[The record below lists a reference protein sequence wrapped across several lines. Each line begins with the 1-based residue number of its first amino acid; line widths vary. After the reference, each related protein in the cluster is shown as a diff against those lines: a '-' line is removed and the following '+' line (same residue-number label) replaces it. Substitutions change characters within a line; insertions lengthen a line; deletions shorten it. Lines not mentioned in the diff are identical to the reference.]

1 MFLAWNY
8 TLELFFWVIL
18 GAVILVSLTILLAG
32 PGFRSKKSETSEETL
47 SLTGE
52 NVDSPEENVLDQDAA
67 SSGVEEEFE
76 ILEEIEKGEAT
87 WTRFGRWVGNIP
99 IRLVRWVGN
108 IPIRLVRWIRNIP
121 THLRRLGR
129 WIRDLPA
136 RLVKWIRDLPA
147 RLVRGVR
154 NILRFLR
161 REWKAIVVG
170 IGFCFYFGLVCVL
183 GALIVL
189 ETLIT
194 YESIEITGEWG
205 GIALETWIFRLAL
218 VFGGAIFLTGVVS
231 AYSFLAEN
239 QKWSRY
245 SCRATAIVLLLF
257 IAFVLNVTDIDWPT
271 DSPDTPVD
279 DDQWWRW
286 ERDLE
291 TAGIA
296 SLYLIFAS
304 LLFSGDLKRIW
315 RFIRK
320 EWVAIVRSA
329 EVCYSLCVC
338 VFGILIFWEVTQSIS
353 NIPGS
358 IFRTPLGNIGV
369 FFSATIFL
377 TGVACMLGFVTDN
390 LKWSKY
396 TCRVATFVLLLF
408 SIFCL
413 AVADGINNIIY
424 NDSIKLSFLG
434 ILDIDITN
442 VDMYGLHSWRNDFAN
457 AGIVSFYL
465 IFASLLFSGDLKRIW
480 KWMATSLTDISN
492 ENESKGVY
500 ARIFAYCLYSVFVV
514 VVGGWGVIYTIYDIL
529 GSQLDIPSFVRLVF
543 NTVLL
548 GSGTLALYG
557 SVGEKHKQLLIISC
571 RVTALVSFF
580 SVFILASARDYPFFN
595 GEPESGFLWLVVCS
609 LLFSGDLKRL
619 WERILSNERIKQLME
634 RYW

>member
-1 MFLAWNY
+1 MFRAWNY
-8 TLELFFWVIL
+8 TIELFFWIIL
-18 GAVILVSLTILLAG
+18 GAVILVSLTIFLAR
-32 PGFRSKKSETSEETL
+32 PRFRSKGSETSEEAL

-52 NVDSPEENVLDQDAA
+52 SVDSPEGSILDQDAT
-67 SSGVEEEFE
+67 SDRVEEEFE
-76 ILEEIEKGEAT
+76 ILEEIEKGETA
-87 WTRFGRWVGNIP
+87 WTRLRGWVRNIP
-99 IRLVRWVGN
+99 TRLG
-108 IPIRLVRWIRNIP
+108 RWIRNIP

-129 WIRDLPA
+129 WIRDIPA
-136 RLVKWIRDLPA
+136 RLVRWIRNIPTHLRRLGGWIRDIPA

-161 REWKAIVVG
+161 KEWKAIVVG

-183 GALIVL
+183 GALIVF
-189 ETLIT
+189 ETLIA

-205 GIALETWIFRLAL
+205 GITLETWIFRLTL
-218 VFGGAIFLTGVVS
+218 IFGATIFLTGVIS
-231 AYSFLAEN
+231 AYSFLVEN
-239 QKWSRY
+239 QKWSRN

-296 SLYLIFAS
+296 SFYLIFAS

-315 RFIRK
+315 GLLRK
-320 EWVAIVRSA
+320 EWVAIVRGTG
-329 EVCYSLCVC
+329 VCYSLCVC

-424 NDSIKLSFLG
+424 NDSK
-434 ILDIDITN
+434 
-442 VDMYGLHSWRNDFAN
+442 
-457 AGIVSFYL
+457 
-465 IFASLLFSGDLKRIW
+465 
-480 KWMATSLTDISN
+480 
-492 ENESKGVY
+492 
-500 ARIFAYCLYSVFVV
+500 
-514 VVGGWGVIYTIYDIL
+514 
-529 GSQLDIPSFVRLVF
+529 
-543 NTVLL
+543 
-548 GSGTLALYG
+548 
-557 SVGEKHKQLLIISC
+557 
-571 RVTALVSFF
+571 
-580 SVFILASARDYPFFN
+580 
-595 GEPESGFLWLVVCS
+595 
-609 LLFSGDLKRL
+609 
-619 WERILSNERIKQLME
+619 
-634 RYW
+634 

>member
-18 GAVILVSLTILLAG
+18 GAVILVSLTILLAR
-32 PGFRSKKSETSEETL
+32 PGVLSRKSETSEETL

-52 NVDSPEENVLDQDAA
+52 NVDSPEENVLDQDAG

-99 IRLVRWVGN
+99 IRLVRWIGN

-121 THLRRLGR
+121 TQLRKLGGWIREIPARLGR
-129 WIRDLPA
+129 WVREI
-136 RLVKWIRDLPA
+136 PA

-154 NILRFLR
+154 NIIRFLR
-161 REWKAIVVG
+161 KEWKAIVVG
-170 IGFCFYFGLVCVL
+170 IGLCFYFVLVCAL
-183 GALIVL
+183 GALIVF

-194 YESIEITGEWG
+194 YETIEITGEWG

-296 SLYLIFAS
+296 S
-304 LLFSGDLKRIW
+304 
-315 RFIRK
+315 
-320 EWVAIVRSA
+320 
-329 EVCYSLCVC
+329 
-338 VFGILIFWEVTQSIS
+338 
-353 NIPGS
+353 
-358 IFRTPLGNIGV
+358 
-369 FFSATIFL
+369 
-377 TGVACMLGFVTDN
+377 
-390 LKWSKY
+390 
-396 TCRVATFVLLLF
+396 
-408 SIFCL
+408 
-413 AVADGINNIIY
+413 
-424 NDSIKLSFLG
+424 
-434 ILDIDITN
+434 
-442 VDMYGLHSWRNDFAN
+442 
-457 AGIVSFYL
+457 FYL

-480 KWMATSLTDISN
+480 EWMATSLTDRSN
-492 ENESKGVY
+492 EKPVILYICIVY
-500 ARIFAYCLYSVFVV
+500 SLCVCGLGALIVYEVTQAGPGS
-514 VVGGWGVIYTIYDIL
+514 IL
-529 GSQLDIPSFVRLVF
+529 R
-543 NTVLL
+543 TVL
-548 GSGTLALYG
+548 GNITVIFGCILYLTG
-557 SVGEKHKQLLIISC
+557 MASAYGFVTNNQKWSRYSC
-571 RVTALVSFF
+571 RATAIVLLLFSIFCLAVNEMAQDITGPTQQSFWGIF
-580 SVFILASARDYPFFN
+580 DIDLTSVDMGGVWAVRRDFENAGILCLCLMSA
-595 GEPESGFLWLVVCS
+595 S